1 MKHTRLLALLTAAL
15 LLFAPVAQATN
26 HIAYFHQ
33 PEGSEMYALSEIP
46 NAVVPE
52 GLEELYALFSQ
63 GNPEATVYV
72 FRMPGGQ
79 ALLSISCL
87 ETGAEGSTEVLYE
100 QREALAQGLMDSL
113 GGMMTVPPTFELTDV
128 YGQQAITAPVTLYI
142 PEVISTQIQVEGRVT
157 AFYRGED
164 LIEVWTAYP
173 GKVNYLFDQEATAAL
188 DSDLTALSEFE
199 ATLDFALPEEETETA
214 DSLQD
219 FLNEL
224 EGNTPAADQP
234 EELPHMTVTA
244 DDGAFRMDV
253 PLDTMILHAGSD
265 ANTVA
270 RARALFA
277 DIKGGEECF
286 DLWYEEVVSLDG
298 WLLLSREYGVV
309 AQVYVNDVGSFA
321 GMSAQDM
328 LLLEQPVL
336 EMMKENFDQAAVADE
351 SSIAELDGMEHAWFT
366 YDLYKGDMSM
376 LSFVLA
382 AVDEANLYELDIY
395 AVITE
400 TTDED
405 TIVEIISMMINSL
418 DYLPEMGV

>member
-1 MKHTRLLALLTAAL
+1 MKHNRLLALLTAAL
-15 LLFAPVAQATN
+15 LLFAPVAQATS

-33 PEGSEMYALSEIP
+33 PEGGEMYTLSEMP
-46 NAVVPE
+46 NAAVPE

-87 ETGAEGSTEVLYE
+87 ETGAEGSTEALYE

-142 PEVISTQIQVEGRVT
+142 PEVISTQLQVEGRVT

-164 LIEVWTAYP
+164 LIEVWAAYP

-199 ATLDFALPEEETETA
+199 ATLDFSLPEEEA
-214 DSLQD
+214 ANSLQD
-219 FLNEL
+219 FLNGL
-224 EGNTPAADQP
+224 TGDDQTIAEP
-234 EELPHMTVTA
+234 EELPRMTVTA

-286 DLWYEEVVSLDG
+286 DHWYEEVSSLDS

-309 AQVYVNDVGSFA
+309 AQVYVNDAGSFA
-321 GMSAQDM
+321 GLTAQEM
-328 LLLEQPVL
+328 LFLEQPVL
-336 EMMKENFDQAAVADE
+336 EMMKEQYDRAEVADE
-351 SSIAELDGMEHAWFT
+351 SAIVELDGKEHTWFT
-366 YDLYKGDMSM
+366 YDLYKGDMD
-376 LSFVLA
+376 LLTFVLA
-382 AVDEANLYELDIY
+382 AADDTTLYELDIY
-395 AVITE
+395 AVINE
-400 TTDED
+400 NSDED
-405 TIVEIISMMINSL
+405 ALIEVINMMMNTL